1 LPDENPPFQERHDD
15 RPDDAS
21 RQAHQSPGR
30 FRVVRL
36 NQEFV
41 ICRIVGLLDWKFV
54 KSVGSEQEAEELAKT
69 YIEEGIDVKI
79 EQITADPNQDGQV
92 DVQRDVWVI
101 PAS

>member
-1 LPDENPPFQERHDD
+1 
-15 RPDDAS
+15 
-21 RQAHQSPGR
+21 
-30 FRVVRL
+30 VVRL